1 MREGTE
7 MFKYITEQQLD
18 EIVKLSM
25 EHKIF
30 RAEQKQAG
38 NDIYESPATEAL
50 GRIFESIGYK
60 GWYEIWLLYVL
71 SFPERKDKKIDWL
84 KCRKDA
90 WDRVNT
96 MVRDSQHRGRDVEY
110 SMIVHLPYDTFVKE
124 ALENVQND
132 NKIKEKTE
140 ELARSEREI
149 FAEYESETE
158 NRESFFYDTV
168 LEKAVSY
175 IECLVDNDPKNALV
189 TRLATALNK
198 TKDIN

>member
-1 MREGTE
+1 

-25 EHKIF
+25 EHEIF

-38 NDIYESPATEAL
+38 NNIYESPATEAL

-71 SFPERKDKKIDWL
+71 SFPEMKDKKIDWL
-84 KCRKDA
+84 ECRKDA

-96 MVRDSQHRGRDVEY
+96 MVRDSQRRGRDVEY
-110 SMIVHLPYDTFVKE
+110 GMIVNLPYDRFVKE

-132 NKIKEKTE
+132 NKIKEKAE
-140 ELARSEREI
+140 DLARSEREI

-158 NRESFFYDTV
+158 NRESFFYDAV

-175 IECLVDNDPKNALV
+175 IERLVNNDPKNVLV

-198 TKDIN
+198 TKDTN